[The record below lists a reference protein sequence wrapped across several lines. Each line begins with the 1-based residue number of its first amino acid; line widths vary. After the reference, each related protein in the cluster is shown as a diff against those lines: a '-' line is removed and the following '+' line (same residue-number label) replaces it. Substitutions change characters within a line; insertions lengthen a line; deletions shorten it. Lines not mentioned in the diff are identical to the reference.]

1 MLVLHDRGAR
11 TGLSL
16 FSTVSIENQDVILRL
31 ESRFSRG
38 LKIKCQLTFDRYF
51 TRIVSLLIDQKI
63 EFIPPMNTVTY
74 PFWYLFRGP
83 EQSLLWGTD
92 IIFLIYLLCSPT
104 TCSRWWHQLPCIWL
118 LIRNYNVTSNS
129 SQKKIT
135 SKFLYFGVIIVRNI
149 TLTVIAIALNVWKE
163 YTMYLLHCVHMCFLM
178 SFLLLLFQTLGYAPD
193 FIQAVM
199 KPLIKPIKEK
209 G

>member
-1 MLVLHDRGAR
+1 MWYWDS
-11 TGLSL
+11 SL
-16 FSTVSIENQDVILRL
+16 N
-31 ESRFSRG
+31 SRG
-38 LKIKCQLTFDRYF
+38 DWKSRVNL
-51 TRIVSLLIDQKI
+51 LLIGTLHASSAFRWIKRLNL
-63 EFIPPMNTVTY
+63 FHHMNIVTH
-74 PFWYLFRGP
+74 PFWYLFRGR
-83 EQSLLWGTD
+83 EQSLLWGID

-129 SQKKIT
+129 GQKKIT
-135 SKFLYFGVIIVRNI
+135 SKFLYFKVIILKNI
-149 TLTVIAIALNVWKE
+149 TLTVITIALNVWKE
-163 YTMYLLHCVHMCFLM
+163 YTMYLLYCVHMYFLM
-178 SFLLLLFQTLGYAPD
+178 SFLWLLFQTLGYAPD